1 MGKCRICG
9 KNAGWFRK
17 VHKAC
22 VENFL
27 ADPFVGSKKSK
38 KYHKRSCR
46 YAKGDPSFLEDL
58 SSVSEAMLKKYEP
71 CKVCKPDKP

>member
-9 KNAGWFRK
+9 LEAGLFRK

-22 VENFL
+22 LNKP
-27 ADPFVGSKKSK
+27 ASPFVGSTKSK

-46 YAKGDPSFLEDL
+46 YAKGDASFFQDFE
-58 SSVSEAMLKKYEP
+58 SMGEAIREGYEP
-71 CKVCKPDKP
+71 CKVCKPNK